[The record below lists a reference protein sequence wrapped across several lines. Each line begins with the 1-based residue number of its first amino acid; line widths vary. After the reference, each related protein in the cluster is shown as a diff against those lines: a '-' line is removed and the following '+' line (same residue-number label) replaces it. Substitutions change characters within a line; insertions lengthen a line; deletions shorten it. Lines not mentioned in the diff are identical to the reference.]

1 VLLSGSLIQFA
12 SSRFETIFDQNFST
26 W

>member
-1 VLLSGSLIQFA
+1 LSGSLIQFA